1 MTSTGAKEYLR
12 TQLFTGMLGKTLK
25 GQKLAASADIPG
37 IQSGIIEALF
47 DKDVFVR
54 EGPYYTFGFRRSLGR
69 SAFSKAVAAILDNC
83 GFPLTKEQLEQE
95 ICAVYP
101 ADKTA
106 AAKLRTHLSD
116 ARTFFC
122 AGGRVGLTKWLL
134 VPADDP
140 EEFDEL
146 NAISPEEA
154 EAAVPVSFEDPDK
167 ALAELTAEGPLSMR
181 ALQYGVWKQDPGS
194 FDPADVYDKV
204 LSSKTCV
211 LLGDRNIY
219 SRKDIKAFRKELAAC
234 QKKLGDSPADPLTP
248 DDILLDKAVLD
259 DIVRQVVKGGY
270 YLLSDALARC
280 YKSEDVADEANRA
293 LLANYLFSAVQDPR
307 IDHNDSQWYVKV
319 DFEDEDLED
328 ITEYVAKKGSVTAG
342 EIIREF
348 LDIPLEHGLVP
359 VLKLRLAELMKQTD
373 TVMITGE
380 TYSKTISVPDW
391 VREMPESLIYTEPQP
406 VEDMEGDLYDCMLE
420 PEGFDPALRTEIY
433 NPLAEDVGDEDPSR
447 TIYSINDTRQRCVL
461 KYHHKVAGTFPLC
474 QIQPAFFTLP
484 DNMEVAPVTISGRT
498 VYINRANRLMY
509 GMADFYTEV
518 THVSGAVFYLNKSP
532 EGYTFE
538 YTGETDKACS
548 IDTNRSLELLELAEQ
563 DDLTVYDVICSIL
576 SRKPLSFAALYTEVN
591 IVRRCSR
598 LLIASILSS
607 YHCFN
612 VKGKS
617 GLWAY
622 DEKKTDQGFNKNKK
636 KYIKK

>member
-1 MTSTGAKEYLR
+1 
-12 TQLFTGMLGKTLK
+12 
-25 GQKLAASADIPG
+25 
-37 IQSGIIEALF
+37 
-47 DKDVFVR
+47 
-54 EGPYYTFGFRRSLGR
+54 
-69 SAFSKAVAAILDNC
+69 
-83 GFPLTKEQLEQE
+83 PLTEQQLEQE

-116 ARTFFC
+116 ARTFFS
-122 AGGRVGLTKWLL
+122 AGGRFGLTKWLMI
-134 VPADDP
+134 PADDQD
-140 EEFDEL
+140 EFDEL
-146 NAISPEEA
+146 NAVTPEEA
-154 EAAVPVSFEDPDK
+154 EAWGPVSLEDPDK
-167 ALAELTAEGPLSMR
+167 TLDALTAGGPLSMR
-181 ALQYGVWKQDPGS
+181 ALQYRVWKQDPAS
-194 FDPADVYDKV
+194 FDPAGIYDKV
-204 LSSKTCV
+204 LSSKSCA
-211 LLGDRNIY
+211 LLGDRNVY
-219 SRKDIKAFRKELAAC
+219 SKKDIRAFRKELAAL
-234 QKKLGDSPADPLTP
+234 QKELGDSPADPLTP
-248 DDILLDKAVLD
+248 DDILLDKETLD
-259 DIVRQVVKGGY
+259 GIVREVVRRGCY
-270 YLLSDALARC
+270 TLSDALARC
-280 YKSEDVADEANRA
+280 YKAEDAAGGENRA
-293 LLANYLFSAVQDPR
+293 ALAAYLFSAVQDPR

-328 ITEYVAKKGSVTAG
+328 ITEYIAKKGSVTAG

-359 VLKLRLAELMKQTD
+359 ALKVRLASLMKQTD

-380 TYSKTISVPDW
+380 VYSKTIAIPDW
-391 VREMPESLIYTEPQP
+391 VKEMPEGLTFTDPQP

-433 NPLAEDVGDEDPSR
+433 NPLAEDVCDEDPSR
-447 TIYSINDTRQRCVL
+447 TIYTINDTRQRCVL
-461 KYHHKVAGTFPLC
+461 KYHHKAAGTFPLC

-484 DNMEVAPVTISGRT
+484 DNMDIAPVTISGRT
-498 VYINRANRLMY
+498 VYINKATRLIY
-509 GMADFYTEV
+509 GMAEFYEDIN
-518 THVSGAVFYLNKSP
+518 HVSGAVFYLNKSP
-532 EGYTFE
+532 EGYSFE

-563 DDLTVYDVICSIL
+563 DGLTVYDVICSIL

-598 LLIASILSS
+598 LLVASILSS

-617 GLWAY
+617 GLWAF